1 MKRFLA
7 LALFSL
13 LATLGASAQQNGNQI
28 DPGTGLRPNDIGRNS
43 APPVTNP
50 QPITLVA
57 LAGGAAVAGGLLRRR
72 KQANKQAK

>member
-1 MKRFLA
+1 MKRLLP

-13 LATLGASAQQNGNQI
+13 LATLSVSAQQGGNRI
-28 DPGTGLRPNDIGRNS
+28 DPGSGIRPGGVNTNS

-50 QPITLVA
+50 EPITLVA

-72 KQANKQAK
+72 KQAK

>member
-1 MKRFLA
+1 MKRLLS

-13 LATLGASAQQNGNQI
+13 LATLSLSAQQGGNPI
-28 DPGTGLRPNDIGRNS
+28 GPGTGIRPGGVGTNS

-50 QPITLVA
+50 EPVTLVA

-72 KQANKQAK
+72 KQAA